1 MLKADSDS
9 SDGPGLVVH
18 EIRNYLQFLSTLG
31 CRGFDCSAQA
41 IEKTQ
46 EWGSGRRFRMETID
60 SIEKMAKDCR
70 CCHLSDS
77 RGQVIFGSGDPKAG
91 LMFIGDYP
99 GTEDE
104 KQGLPFV
111 GKAGDLLT
119 KIIHAMG
126 FTRENVYLCNVIKC
140 SLSGK
145 SGPVQ
150 EEINA
155 CLSLLHRQIQA
166 IQPDIIC
173 TLGEV
178 STHAVLKT
186 TEPLSALRGRFHQYS
201 NSINVMPTYHPAL
214 LLTDESKK
222 RDVWEDMKLVMKEYH
237 KKVSR
242 ID

>member
-1 MLKADSDS
+1 MLKTDSDPLG
-9 SDGPGLVVH
+9 GPGRVVH

-31 CRGFDCSAQA
+31 CSGFDCSPEA

-46 EWGSGRRFRMETID
+46 EWGKGRRFRIETID

-70 CCHLSDS
+70 CCHLSAS
-77 RGQVIFGSGDPKAG
+77 RRQVVFGSGDPKAG
-91 LMFIGDYP
+91 LMLIGDYP
-99 GTEDE
+99 DLEDE
-104 KQGLPFV
+104 EQGLPFV

-126 FTRENVYLCNVIKC
+126 FTRENIYLCNVIKC
-140 SLSGK
+140 SLPGK
-145 SGPVQ
+145 REPVQ
-150 EEINA
+150 EEVNA
-155 CLSLLHRQIQA
+155 CLSLLHRQIQSV
-166 IQPDIIC
+166 QPDIIC

-178 STHAVLKT
+178 STHAVLNT
-186 TEPLSALRGRFHQYS
+186 TEPLSALRGRFHPYS
-201 NSINVMPTYHPAL
+201 IINVMPTYHPAL

-237 KKVSR
+237 KRIPR